1 MKEYIHTSYKKD
13 LKNQGAPKRSAN
25 INSLPCVQA
34 REYKAE
40 SVDCLFFILD
50 KDRQNFWSKQNNH
63 VFEFPDNINKCVTHI
78 ARENRIATLRI
89 C

>member
-13 LKNQGAPKRSAN
+13 LKNQGAPKRSAH

-50 KDRQNFWSKQNNH
+50 KDRQNF
-63 VFEFPDNINKCVTHI
+63 
-78 ARENRIATLRI
+78 
-89 C
+89 